1 MLCTMGEKIMITH
14 GIALEAKKA
23 LITGVHQPGD
33 DYRIALYSAS
43 AKIGPNTKA
52 YTTEGEIKG
61 MGYTAGGVALKGHRT
76 GIIGKNAFIT
86 FDDVVLKSATF
97 AAAGAMIYNASKGNA
112 ALCVLNL
119 GAERHVYDGAF
130 ELKFPK
136 PTETTALILLA

>member
-1 MLCTMGEKIMITH
+1 MITH
-14 GIALEAKKA
+14 GIALEAKRA
-23 LITGVHQPGD
+23 LISGVHQPGD

-43 AKIGPNTKA
+43 AKIGPTTKA

-61 MGYTAGGVALKGHRT
+61 IGYTAGGVALKGHRT

-97 AAAGAMIYNASKGNA
+97 AAAGAMIYNSSKGNA
-112 ALCVLNL
+112 ALIVLSI
-119 GAERHVYDGAF
+119 GSEKHVYNSTF

-136 PTETTALILLA
+136 PTETSALILLA